1 MVCVL
6 APLVLGSV
14 FSPWWLLSWCITI
27 PAACTTIII
36 ISGGKGTGKTREL
49 LEKAKAEDYV
59 VACENPTKMAA
70 RAYEYGIFGLTFI
83 HYDDVAIFNVA
94 YPDKKN
100 LVEYLSV
107 KYSVSSFFAIGGS

>member
-1 MVCVL
+1 M
-6 APLVLGSV
+6 
-14 FSPWWLLSWCITI
+14 F
-27 PAACTTIII
+27 I

-100 LVEYLSV
+100 SLCIHDVNKFIRTRFPWV
-107 KYSVSSFFAIGGS
+107 QGYSVSFDDTL

>member
-1 MVCVL
+1 M
-6 APLVLGSV
+6 
-14 FSPWWLLSWCITI
+14 F
-27 PAACTTIII
+27 I

-49 LEKAKAEDYV
+49 LEKAKATNGV
-59 VACENPTKMAA
+59 VACENPTKLTA

-100 LVEYLSV
+100 SLYIHDINKFIRTRFPWVQG
-107 KYSVSSFFAIGGS
+107 YSVSFDDTL